1 MIQLLENFATEFK
14 MKNKGAL
21 SIMLVVTDHARTM
34 GLPLEASR
42 LVVERGGQVLGAGI
56 AKVQMILARHGI
68 ERVLA
73 KEGGRT
79 SRGSIDNMKAYVGF
93 LNALSEQGV
102 VDFDDVEAFWA
113 QKVREFFAAKP
124 FTLRVDPSHGL
135 RFTVRSLMSQAED
148 RQREASGTMIVGTV
162 VQHLVGAKLQV
173 VLGERANVE
182 HHGANVNDVKSRGGD
197 FDLGDTSIHVSVS
210 PGEALLL
217 KCRDNLGQ
225 GRRPVI
231 VTTRDGLA
239 VAEGLARNLGI
250 ADRVDTIE
258 VEQFIATNIY
268 EIGVFEAAKRIT
280 AISDIV
286 DRYNAIIDEF
296 ETDPS
301 LKIELATRA
310 TN

>member
-1 MIQLLENFATEFK
+1 MIQLLEEFVTK
-14 MKNKGAL
+14 SKIKNKGAL

-34 GLPLEASR
+34 GLPLKAAN
-42 LVVERGGQVLGAGI
+42 LVVERGGQVLGAGA
-56 AKVQMILARHGI
+56 AKVQAILARHGI
-68 ERVLA
+68 DRVLA

-79 SRGSIDNMKAYVGF
+79 SRGSIDNMKAYAAF
-93 LNALSEQGV
+93 LNDAHELGPLDLDTIEG
-102 VDFDDVEAFWA
+102 FWV

-135 RFTVRSLMSQAED
+135 RSTVRSLVAQAEE
-148 RQREASGTMIVGTV
+148 RQREAGGTMIVGTV
-162 VQHLVGAKLQV
+162 LQHLVGAKLQV
-173 VLGERANVE
+173 ALEGRADVE

-231 VTTRDGLA
+231 VTTREGLA

-250 ADRVDTIE
+250 ADRIDTIE
-258 VEQFIATNIY
+258 VEQFLATNIY

-286 DRYNAIIDEF
+286 DRYNAIIDEY

-301 LKIELATRA
+301 LKIDLATRA
-310 TN
+310 TG

>member
-1 MIQLLENFATEFK
+1 MIQLLEEFVTK
-14 MKNKGAL
+14 SKIKNKGAL

-34 GLPLEASR
+34 GLPLKAAN
-42 LVVERGGQVLGAGI
+42 LVVERGGQVLGAGA
-56 AKVQMILARHGI
+56 AKVQAILARHGI
-68 ERVLA
+68 DRVLA

-79 SRGSIDNMKAYVGF
+79 SRGSIDNMKAYVAF
-93 LNALSEQGV
+93 LNDAHELGPLDLDTIEG
-102 VDFDDVEAFWA
+102 FWV

-135 RFTVRSLMSQAED
+135 RSTVRSLVAQAEE
-148 RQREASGTMIVGTV
+148 RQREAGGTMVVGTV
-162 VQHLVGAKLQV
+162 LQHLVGAKLQV
-173 VLGERANVE
+173 ALEGRADVE

-217 KCRDNLGQ
+217 KCRDNLGE

-231 VTTRDGLA
+231 VTTREGLA

-258 VEQFIATNIY
+258 VEQFLATNIY

-286 DRYNAIIDEF
+286 DRYNAIIDEY

-301 LKIELATRA
+301 LKIDLATRA
-310 TN
+310 TG

>member
-1 MIQLLENFATEFK
+1 MIQLLEEFVTK
-14 MKNKGAL
+14 SKIKNKGAL

-34 GLPLEASR
+34 GLPLKAAN
-42 LVVERGGQVLGAGI
+42 LVVERGGQVLGAGA
-56 AKVQMILARHGI
+56 AKVQAILARHGI
-68 ERVLA
+68 DRVLA

-79 SRGSIDNMKAYVGF
+79 SRGSIDNMKAYVAF
-93 LNALSEQGV
+93 LNDAHELGPLDLDTIEG
-102 VDFDDVEAFWA
+102 FWV

-135 RFTVRSLMSQAED
+135 RSTVRSLVAQAEE
-148 RQREASGTMIVGTV
+148 RQREAGGTMIVGTV
-162 VQHLVGAKLQV
+162 LQHLVGAKLQV
-173 VLGERANVE
+173 ALEGRADVE

-231 VTTRDGLA
+231 VTTREGLA

-258 VEQFIATNIY
+258 VEQFLATNIY

-286 DRYNAIIDEF
+286 DKYNAIIDEY

-301 LKIELATRA
+301 LKIDLATRA
-310 TN
+310 TG